1 MCCCADPMPKPA
13 EILRQGATAYYGNR
27 RFLLL
32 ATSFVLDR
40 SSKPYRRLSASL
52 MLAGGEPFR
61 VEVGDGLTLTTRA
74 ALIAPKVRRRRTLAL
89 NSRLAVFDIPIGS
102 PEYAALEPTLQE
114 QQVLSLELERF
125 APLLPTLEKGF
136 ATTLSCAE
144 VDGMFESAVHAVT
157 GRRPAARA
165 LDPRVARAIDLIDEV
180 PLDQVTL
187 AGLAKRLPLSA
198 SRLRHLFQ
206 TETGCS
212 VTHYARW
219 AAVWKAASLWT
230 RGVPLTEIAH
240 EVGFYDLAHL
250 DHAFVETFG
259 VSPSVVIDPSTIT
272 LVRCP

>member
-1 MCCCADPMPKPA
+1 MRKRT
-13 EILRQGATAYYGNR
+13 EILQHGATAYYRNR
-27 RFLLL
+27 RFLML

-40 SSKPYRRLSASL
+40 GSSPYRRLSASL
-52 MLAGGEPFR
+52 MLACGEPFR
-61 VEVGDGLTLTTRA
+61 LEVGDALTLTTRA
-74 ALIAPKVRRRRTLAL
+74 ALVSPKVRRRRTVAL
-89 NSRLAVFDIPIGS
+89 DSRLAIFDIPMGS

-125 APLLPTLEKGF
+125 VSLLPTLEKGF

-144 VDGMFESAVHAVT
+144 VDGLFESAVYTVT
-157 GRRPAARA
+157 GRRPPARQVDA
-165 LDPRVARAIDLIDEV
+165 RVARAIDLIDEV
-180 PLDQVTL
+180 PLDQVRLTW
-187 AGLAKRLPLSA
+187 LAKRLSLSP

-259 VSPSVVIDPSTIT
+259 VSPSVIIDPSRIT

>member
-1 MCCCADPMPKPA
+1 MPKRT
-13 EILRQGATAYYGNR
+13 EILRDGATAYYGNR

-40 SSKPYRRLSASL
+40 SSSPYRRLSASL
-52 MLAGGEPFR
+52 MLACGEPLR
-61 VEVGDGLTLTTRA
+61 LEVGDGLTLTTRV
-74 ALIAPKVRRRRTLAL
+74 ALVAPKVRRRRTVAL
-89 NSRLAVFDIPIGS
+89 NSRLAIFDVPIGS

-114 QQVLSLELERF
+114 QQILSLELERF
-125 APLLPTLEKGF
+125 ASLLPTLERGF
-136 ATTLSCAE
+136 AAPLSCAE
-144 VDGMFESAVHAVT
+144 VDGLFQSAVHAVT
-157 GRRPAARA
+157 GRRPALRKV
-165 LDPRVARAIDLIDEV
+165 DPRIARAIDLIDEV
-180 PLDQVTL
+180 PLDQIRLTR
-187 AGLAKRLPLSA
+187 LAKQLSLSP

-230 RGVPLTEIAH
+230 RGMPLTEIAH

-259 VSPSVVIDPSTIT
+259 VSPSVVIDPSRIA